1 MRRKLNA
8 VRFIYVMQ
16 SIRVYTDKSRHIAP
30 CKVSR
35 RKIWDKAMSV
45 CGGCLLVSSFEID
58 IAISTQNSDNT
69 VNFRL
74 GRK

>member
-1 MRRKLNA
+1 
-8 VRFIYVMQ
+8 VRFMYVMQ
-16 SIRVYTDKSRHIAP
+16 SIRVYTDKSRYIAP

-35 RKIWDKAMSV
+35 RKIWDKTMSLS
-45 CGGCLLVSSFEID
+45 GGCLLVSSFEID
-58 IAISTQNSDNT
+58 IAISIQNSDNA